1 MFDLHHIHPLA
12 AVKSLRL
19 NENIVN
25 QLAAAATSKQFDDN
39 NVCEVCSKP
48 VIKDIPFPFPVVIL
62 AASHDIVC
70 PPEMSIELYDALKIP
85 KLRFEFPGDHNR

>member
-12 AVKSLRL
+12 AVKALRL
-19 NENIVN
+19 NENI
-25 QLAAAATSKQFDDN
+25 LIHLTASKQPDD